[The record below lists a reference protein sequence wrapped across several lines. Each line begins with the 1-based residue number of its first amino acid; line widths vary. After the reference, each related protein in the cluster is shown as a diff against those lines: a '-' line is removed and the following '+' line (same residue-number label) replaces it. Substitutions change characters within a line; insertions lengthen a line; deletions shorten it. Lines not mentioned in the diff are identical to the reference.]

1 MFARHSNKLETM
13 KHRTYITL
21 AATALLAATL
31 AVVPLEAAAPGRA
44 KLKRSAATHLARF
57 EARQS
62 SGNNIALYLSNT
74 GFLAVNPTSPFAP
87 GGFWPSGSTNNY
99 IYQSGLNVL
108 GLIDADAD
116 GLYGDTV
123 ETSAVYDAEWREGR
137 ASGTGSDPDAT
148 LFFSGSATDLDN
160 WPDRFRTVDDDPDSP
175 TFGLNV
181 PLVIGDQDV
190 VGFFTDVGGPVF
202 QSAGTKRLGV
212 EVAWRAVF
220 ISTGAE
226 RDILFVNWKLS
237 NASEYVDPSEAPGGT
252 PYDIRA
258 ALADLKSDF
267 DIGTPTDDASA
278 ILPTRQLALAYDSDF
293 YEESFGRQPAINGVV
308 ILQSPTEDDGLDNP
322 TALEPDGNGLVDETF
337 GGIMDAGLTHPV
349 TGEPLVFPESVRNL
363 PAERFFL
370 YTMFTYGDQRP
381 DPFSDAE
388 AYRILSAQ
396 PGAALLPAFDPY
408 ADFLEATIVEDLRQ
422 NIVLGPFDLPAG
434 GAEQNI
440 WAACFFS
447 PATNDPA
454 LNGRRADL
462 SKLTPEGEFS
472 RAIALGEVA
481 RATFEA
487 GFLRPRPP
495 AAPDFRLIP
504 GDRQVTITWDDFPV
518 HNTLDDYAGTL
529 AARQL
534 TLRDSLPP
542 SFPYIDSYRA
552 EDFEGF
558 RVYRSLSGERGD
570 AALIAQFDLD
580 NNITDYTVTRTLSS
594 GGFTGTGPLV
604 LSLGTDTGL
613 SFSFTDRGEDIGGLI
628 NGIPLFYTV
637 TSYDFNPFNT
647 GAESIESNLGFK
659 RQDEQGR
666 FVQQVAPR
674 SGTSSRR
681 AGTYSHLLSAG
692 DGTMLEAAP
701 VTLTADTLGSS
712 SDTVRTDPLDP
723 TNRSVYRKNLVLDIT
738 SPARAQVGALVAGDV
753 EIVYGELLPDS
764 GWLEIDSVEAAG
776 PATRLFNLYYHWQD
790 SRGYTISGS
799 LLKKN
804 FARER
809 AEKIAAVSFQGRSDS
824 VGVTYSGQVELFRG
838 GRIDAKVAPLRV
850 NGEVGTLLSPG
861 ITYPHPQYKFTAV
874 PAAVGFA
881 GMPFTVYQPM
891 NIDQLN
897 SEYVAGE
904 AARTTSNMAAFA
916 PGDIEIRWRSGTE
929 VSVRDLTHRVEIRF
943 SPFTDDG
950 WGFLPLDTHD
960 HEDMI
965 WQSLHVHPKSER
977 NYRLQPTAVYAPHP
991 DNPDSISMALYVRG
1005 VELFVTGIVRRPAAG
1020 DVWLLRCEFNDPS
1033 GTQVSPVPGQRM
1045 VYRFNRGTDL
1055 PENENLRKVR
1065 VVPNPYLVSSALDGG
1080 PGDKTVLFTGLPPRA
1095 TIRIYTISG
1104 ILVNVLEHGPGV
1116 AESGFSAFDSGG
1128 GTRRFNLRTRF
1139 GQEMAS
1145 GTYYFHVESART
1157 GEKYL
1162 GKFSIIN

>member
-1 MFARHSNKLETM
+1 VFARDFNKLEIM
-13 KHRTYITL
+13 KHKKHIL
-21 AATALLAATL
+21 FIATALLAAALL
-31 AVVPLEAAAPGRA
+31 APQLEAAAPGRA
-44 KLKRSAATHLARF
+44 KVKRSAAVHLARF

-62 SGNNIALYLSNT
+62 SGNNLALYLSNT

-108 GLIDADAD
+108 GVIDANGD
-116 GLYGDTV
+116 GIYGDTV

-137 ASGTGSDPDAT
+137 ASGSSGDPDAG
-148 LFFSGSATDLDN
+148 LFFSSSSTDLDN
-160 WPDRFRTVDDDPDSP
+160 WPSRFRAVDDDPDSP

-181 PLVIGDQDV
+181 PQIIGDQDV
-190 VGFFTDVGGPVF
+190 VGFFTDVDGPVF
-202 QSAGTKRLGV
+202 QSAGTLRLGV
-212 EVAWRAVF
+212 EAAWRATF

-237 NASEYVDPSEAPGGT
+237 NASEYVNPAEVSGGT

-258 ALADLKSDF
+258 TLADLKSDF

-278 ILPTRQLALAYDSDF
+278 ILPTRGLALAYDSDF
-293 YEESFGRQPAINGVV
+293 NEESFGRQPAINGVV
-308 ILQSPTEDDGLDNP
+308 ILASPTENDALDNP

-337 GGIMDAGLTHPV
+337 GEIMDAGLTHPV
-349 TGEPLVFPESVRNL
+349 TGAPLVFPESVRNL

-370 YTMFTYGDQRP
+370 YTMFTFGDQRP

-388 AYRILSAQ
+388 AYRILSART
-396 PGAALLPAFDPY
+396 GATLLPAFDPY

-434 GAEQNI
+434 GPEQNI
-440 WAACFFS
+440 WAALFFS

-454 LNGRRADL
+454 LNNRRADL

-504 GDRQVTITWDDFPV
+504 GDRQVTITWNDLPV
-518 HNTLDDYAGTL
+518 HNTIDSYTGTL
-529 AARQL
+529 AAEQL
-534 TLRDSLPP
+534 TLQDSLPP
-542 SFPYIDSYRA
+542 SFPNIDSYRS

-558 RVYRSLSGERGD
+558 RVYRSLTGERSD
-570 AALIAQFDLD
+570 AVLIAQFDLD
-580 NNITDYTVTRTLSS
+580 NSIVDYTVTRTMSS

-604 LSLGTDTGL
+604 LPLGTDTGL
-613 SFSFTDRGEDIGGLI
+613 SLSFSDRGEDIGGLI

-647 GAESIESNLGFK
+647 GAESIESNIGFK
-659 RQDEQGR
+659 LQDELGR
-666 FVQQVAPR
+666 FVQQVTPR

-681 AGTYSHLLSAG
+681 AGTYGYLLAAG
-692 DGTMLEAAP
+692 DGTMLEAAQI
-701 VTLTADTLGSS
+701 TLAADTLGSS

-723 TNRSVYRKNLVLDIT
+723 SNRSVYRKNVVLDIT
-738 SPARAQVGALVAGDV
+738 SPARPQIGALKAGDV
-753 EIVYGELLPDS
+753 EIAYGELLPDS
-764 GWLEIDSVEAAG
+764 GWLEIDSIEAAG
-776 PATRLFNLYYHWQD
+776 PATRQFNLHYHWQD
-790 SRGYTISGS
+790 SHGYSVAGS
-799 LLKKN
+799 LLKKT

-809 AEKIAAVSFQGRSDS
+809 AEKVSAISFHGRSDS
-824 VGVTYSGQVELFRG
+824 AGVTYSGSVDIYRG
-838 GRIDAKVAPLRV
+838 GRIDAKVAPLRI
-850 NGEVGTLLSPG
+850 NGAAGTVLNPG
-861 ITYPHPQYKFTAV
+861 ITYPHPQYKFTAI
-874 PAAVGFA
+874 PASVGFA
-881 GMPFTVYQPM
+881 GLPFTVYQPM

-916 PGDIEIRWRSGTE
+916 PGDIEIRWQSDSE
-929 VSVRDLTHRVEIRF
+929 VSVRDLTHRVDIRF
-943 SPFTDDG
+943 SAFTDDG
-950 WGFLPLDTHD
+950 WGFLPLDTHS
-960 HEDMI
+960 HEDMV

-977 NYRLQPTAVYAPHP
+977 DYRLAPTAVYAPHP
-991 DNPDSISMALYVRG
+991 ENPDSISMALYVRG
-1005 VELFVTGIVRRPAAG
+1005 VELFLTGITQRPAAG
-1020 DVWLLRCEFNDPS
+1020 DIWLLRCEFNDPA
-1033 GTQVSPVPGQRM
+1033 GEQVSPVPGQRM
-1045 VYRFNRGTDL
+1045 VYRFNRATDL
-1055 PENENLRKVR
+1055 PENENLQKVR

-1080 PGDKTVLFTGLPPRA
+1080 PGDKTVLFTGLPPEA

-1104 ILVNVLEHGPGV
+1104 VLVNVLEHGPGV

-1128 GTRRFNLRTRF
+1128 GTRRFDLRTRF
-1139 GQEMAS
+1139 GQELAS
-1145 GTYYFHVESART
+1145 GTYYFHVESNRT
-1157 GEKYL
+1157 GKKLL